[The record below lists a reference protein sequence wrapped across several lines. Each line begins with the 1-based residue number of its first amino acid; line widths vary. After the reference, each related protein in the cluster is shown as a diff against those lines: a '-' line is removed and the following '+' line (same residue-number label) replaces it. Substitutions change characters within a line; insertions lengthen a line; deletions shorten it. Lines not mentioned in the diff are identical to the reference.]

1 MEGWINQRKDK
12 RMNEQRKGWIK
23 EWMKSTWLVFCPES
37 SPESYHP
44 GQNGRTH
51 NAPLFI
57 D

>member
-51 NAPLFI
+51 NAPVFI